1 MAAEVHDQIKRDVED
16 IICGALVTVA
26 IEKCPRGFYFNEDDF
41 EKLLQVIKIKRIE
54 SDGECHSSAEG
65 EQEGQRSVYLD
76 HSHRVHL
83 TVQAD
88 FNVRVY
94 CDEPIMLSANAE
106 AETEPGV
113 ALGAV
118 GGTTGGATVG
128 ALIGSVVPVAGTIVS
143 GVIGGIV
150 GGVGGLIASS
160 VAAAGA
166 GAGVGAAHGNNVDR
180 TVQAFEVFSKLENF
194 SYDRTNNTCS
204 CTVTGNTTCPYQLGR
219 LKES

>member
-16 IICGALVTVA
+16 IICGALETVA
-26 IEKCPRGFYFNEDDF
+26 REKCPRGFRISKHDF
-41 EKLLQVIKIKRIE
+41 EKFLQVIKIKKIE
-54 SDGECHSSAEG
+54 SDGECHSCAKG
-65 EQEGQRSVYLD
+65 EQEGQRPVSLV

-83 TVQAD
+83 TVQA
-88 FNVRVY
+88 NIKVQVY
-94 CDEPIMLSANAE
+94 CYKLASFSLATGGGIG
-106 AETEPGV
+106 PGAV
-113 ALGAV
+113 VGAV
-118 GGTTGGATVG
+118 GGTTGGAAVG
-128 ALIGSVVPVAGTIVS
+128 ALIGSVVPVAGTIVG

-180 TVQAFEVFSKLENF
+180 TVQASEVFSKLKNF

-219 LKES
+219 LRGS